1 MMITMYMYIAGYH
14 VLAMLLFIPGIL
26 KMEVFHIFVMP
37 IPLTG
42 LLHPQDLL
50 TSIIIPVHT
59 YIGYCMM
66 DSLMQDILQKV
77 NLFVAMIC
85 SGMAIIDV
93 INHY

>member
-26 KMEVFHIFVMP
+26 NMEVSHIFVMP

-50 TSIIIPVHT
+50 MSIIILVHT
-59 YIGYCMM
+59 
-66 DSLMQDILQKV
+66 
-77 NLFVAMIC
+77 
-85 SGMAIIDV
+85 
-93 INHY
+93 